1 MGGAA
6 VRGERG
12 VGLVSIL
19 FWLVLAAFVVWLG
32 ARVVPL
38 YFEYWTIHTV
48 FQEQVRK
55 GNLYDTPQEMKRQVL
70 KELEFQDV
78 SRLKA
83 DDVKVEA
90 LPGDGHY
97 RVSADY
103 EAEVHLTDRVR
114 LVYHFQPEAREGG

>member
-1 MGGAA
+1 
-6 VRGERG
+6 